1 MAYLV
6 KKFSAKFD
14 DLHSIL
20 RTCMWKERMD
30 FYMFPT
36 ACECVYTHTVTM
48 ISIKNKYCTEIKI
61 YYHI

>member
-30 FYMFPT
+30 FYMSPLHVSV
-36 ACECVYTHTVTM
+36 CTHTQ
-48 ISIKNKYCTEIKI
+48 
-61 YYHI
+61 